1 MIKIIFTKADG
12 KKYAIDPYRLVELT
26 EAENPAQTWAL
37 VSTGTGDPVSQ
48 KTVLLNHE
56 IKDIVD
62 TIHKVAIDF

>member
-12 KKYAIDPYRLVELT
+12 KKYGIDPYRIIELT
-26 EAENPAQTWAL
+26 EAENLGQTWAL
-37 VSTGTGDPVSQ
+37 VSTGTGDSVSQ

>member
-12 KKYAIDPYRLVELT
+12 KKYGVDPYRIIELT

-37 VSTGTGDPVSQ
+37 INTGVNESVNF
-48 KTVLLNHE
+48 KTVLLGHE
-56 IKDIVD
+56 IKDIMD